1 MFRIKRVIYPLLSL
15 VLITGCQAKT
25 VNKTANV
32 DNELPYQATSAA
44 KQNEMRQTLA
54 DVANDN
60 QYTLDNP
67 YVKVNPYGIS
77 PLSAYIAFNGDP
89 LLTYTITLK
98 SNEDSIADLTY
109 TYTNQSFI
117 HGSVTGLN
125 VEGDTKVIISDG
137 TNYHELTLTA
147 DSIPET
153 AIAKAKLTTH
163 QANLDAN
170 HLVFVSPSSTG
181 CMSAYDT
188 LGNLRFVLEG
198 MFIWDAN
205 VTNDNQLIVSNDTLI
220 ELPYYMSGFYTMD
233 LTGHIA
239 SQYMVPGGYHHDV
252 DALSNGNY
260 LVASNDIN
268 RGTVED
274 VIVELDGKTG
284 EVVKTFDMQSII
296 DPNTGKSL
304 NWTTKDW
311 FHNNSVEYDPI
322 DNTLVVSGRHQ
333 DVVAIIDYD
342 IQELVGLVGDSTGWD
357 EAYLPY
363 FYTPLGNDFEFQW
376 AQHAASYNDQH
387 QLMLFDN
394 GIFRS
399 KDSQN
404 NVDAKDNYSR
414 FVLYEIDNKNH
425 TIRQVFQYGKER
437 GYAYYSPYICD
448 VDQIDSRQVFQY
460 GKERGYAYYSP
471 YICDVDQIDSNR
483 YLIDSGGISYLNGEI
498 NNLPGALTS
507 YDQMEAYI
515 TLIDQGECVWEML
528 LATNIYRAEFIDV
541 NDIQYNGTDFTNYGN
556 MQPINYQTVDSLDL
570 SSVNDVTKTNELG
583 FNIDVNDIQYNG
595 TDFTNYGNMQPINYQ
610 TVDSLDLS
618 SVNDVTKTNELG
630 FNLYHD
636 GYRLVVDANVGRK
649 DSLALICVS
658 DDQVRQYDIQNET
671 EVGMCV
677 SIFNETDETN
687 HLIQSVPLTDL
698 NDNYRFYYL
707 YNGQYYDTGYT
718 YS

>member
-15 VLITGCQAKT
+15 ALITGCQAKT

-89 LLTYTITLK
+89 LLTYTIILK

-342 IQELVGLVGDSTGWD
+342 IQELVGLVGNSTGWD

-448 VDQIDSRQVFQY
+448 VDQIDS
-460 GKERGYAYYSP
+460 
-471 YICDVDQIDSNR
+471 NR

-528 LATNIYRAEFIDV
+528 LATNIYRAELIDV
-541 NDIQYNGTDFTNYGN
+541 NDIQYNGTDYTNYGN

-570 SSVNDVTKTNELG
+570 SSVK
-583 FNIDVNDIQYNG
+583 
-595 TDFTNYGNMQPINYQ
+595 
-610 TVDSLDLS
+610 
-618 SVNDVTKTNELG
+618 DVTKTNELG

>member
-77 PLSAYIAFNGDP
+77 PLSVYIAFNGDP

-188 LGNLRFVLEG
+188 LGNLRFVLDG

-448 VDQIDSRQVFQY
+448 VDQIDS
-460 GKERGYAYYSP
+460 
-471 YICDVDQIDSNR
+471 NR

-528 LATNIYRAEFIDV
+528 LATNIYRAE
-541 NDIQYNGTDFTNYGN
+541 
-556 MQPINYQTVDSLDL
+556 L
-570 SSVNDVTKTNELG
+570 
-583 FNIDVNDIQYNG
+583 IDVNDIQYNG